1 MTPLRQVRAAFDD
14 ETITVYQAYSPAIA
28 IPAAESGSFDGT
40 PFKLERMTWIK
51 PSFLWMMYRSGWA
64 MKPGQEH
71 VLEIKMIRTG
81 FEQALSQSCLSHF
94 DPAVYADKD
103 EWKARK
109 DATTVRVQWDPER
122 DPNHAALPHRSLQV
136 GLAGEATRLF
146 ATEWIIGIADIT
158 RKVHEIQGELRHQRH
173 PAGLPIERPYP
184 LSEAL
189 CRTIGAS

>member
-1 MTPLRQVRAAFDD
+1 MTPLRQVRAAFND
-14 ETITVYQAYSPAIA
+14 ETIAVYQAYSPAIA
-28 IPAAESGSFDGT
+28 IPAAESGSFVGT

-64 MKPGQEH
+64 TKPGQEH
-71 VLEIKMIRTG
+71 VLEIRMLRTG

-94 DPAVYADKD
+94 DPAVYADEV
-103 EWKARK
+103 EWISRR

-122 DPNHAALPHRSLQV
+122 DPHHAALPHRSLQM

-146 ATEWIIGIADIT
+146 ATEWIVGITDIT
-158 RKVHEIQGELRHQRH
+158 PKVRELQR
-173 PAGLPIERPYP
+173 ALAQDRDLDGLPSERPYP

-189 CRTIGAS
+189 RSTIGAS